1 MSQIYYT
8 KKGTIINNPIAYAK
22 TGAPMYEHPYSNV
35 DINRKTHIYK
45 LNLEDGKKYVGKTT
59 NINRRMDQHFSGN
72 GAKVTQKFKPI
83 DGKIVYTCPGYFSD
97 KLEQTHTDK
106 NIKKY
111 GYNSVRGG
119 KYTNSITLNK
129 TNVVCFKCGKEGH
142 YANRCHR

>member
-1 MSQIYYT
+1 
-8 KKGTIINNPIAYAK
+8 
-22 TGAPMYEHPYSNV
+22 
-35 DINRKTHIYK
+35 
-45 LNLEDGKKYVGKTT
+45 
-59 NINRRMDQHFSGN
+59 MDQHFSGN

-83 DGKIVYTCPGYFSD
+83 DGKIVDTCPGYFSD

-119 KYTNSITLNK
+119 KYTNSLTLNK